1 MVSILSKYRI
11 KLLTKLQCEYESV
24 EYFEK
29 CRDYIPSSFSRS
41 RVLTFQRLIVLLM
54 KIKTSYQRELDLFC
68 KEIFKGEYNIRE
80 VTKGALSQARAKL
93 NPYAFTRLQEIT
105 VETFYEDA
113 PYDTWNTFRLLAV
126 DGSVLNLPYSKSI
139 IEEFGKEDY
148 ITKASG
154 VKSMARCSILYDVVN
169 QVTLDAQ
176 ISGYRTSE
184 KTLLESHLGFLKE
197 GDLILGDRGY
207 AYSSIIHWLS
217 DRNVDFCF
225 RFHENKLNVVKE
237 FLKSKKEEI
246 EFDFPLGKRS
256 QKTLKSKKEIKPVRI
271 RLIKV
276 KLDNGTIEVL
286 GTSLLEKEKYPVRIF
301 KNLYHKRWG
310 VEEAFKMLKS
320 RMKLED
326 FSGKTARSIRQDF
339 HAKILMM
346 TLCAV
351 MSHPI
356 EQKVRDEYSA
366 EKRGNKYNQKINRA
380 DAIAETRNNIFA
392 IFISKSKQIVIDTM
406 DNIILASRSIIRPNR
421 SNKRTKQ
428 VPKRKPLNYKN
439 L

>member
-11 KLLTKLQCEYESV
+11 KLLTKLQGEYESTD
-24 EYFEK
+24 YFEK
-29 CRDYIPSSFSRS
+29 SRDYNTSYFSRT
-41 RVLTFQRLIVLLM
+41 RVLTFKRLIVLLM
-54 KIKTSYQRELDLFC
+54 KIKTSYQRELDSFC
-68 KEIFKGEYNIRE
+68 REIFNGDYNIRE

-93 NPYAFTRLQEIT
+93 NPYAFTRLHEIT
-105 VETFYEDA
+105 IETFYEDA
-113 PYDTWNTFRLLAV
+113 PYDKWNSFRLLAV
-126 DGSVLNLPYSKSI
+126 DGSVLNLPYSDSI
-139 IEEFGKEDY
+139 IEEFGREDY
-148 ITKASG
+148 ITKSSG
-154 VKSMARCSILYDVVN
+154 VKSMARCSLLYDVLN

-184 KTLLESHLGFLKE
+184 KTLLESHLDLLKQ
-197 GDLILGDRGY
+197 GDLLLGDRGY

-217 DRNVDFCF
+217 ERKVDFCF
-225 RFHENKLNVVKE
+225 RFHDHKLNVVKE
-237 FLKSKKEEI
+237 FLKSEEQEK
-246 EFDFPLGKRS
+246 EFDFHLGSR
-256 QKTLKSKKEIKPVRI
+256 SKKALGFSKATKPVRV

-286 GTSLLEKEKYPVRIF
+286 GTSLINKEKYPVKIF
-301 KNLYHKRWG
+301 KSLYQKRWG

-320 RMKLED
+320 RMNLED

-356 EQKVRDEYSA
+356 EQKVRDEYNA

-380 DAIAETRNNIFA
+380 DAIAETRNNILA
-392 IFISKSKQIVIDTM
+392 IFIHKARQAVIDTM